1 MRSLVRDKEAWTMKH
16 KEVFFNPFRMLSPR
30 LDAEAVRIEELY
42 EKPVS
47 ESVSLEEGLLIMI
60 SKLIE
65 MTRELSKCV
74 LTEATHQ
81 MDRCEELASEVHE
94 QEKIL
99 TRGLVSSD
107 VEQDLLKGIIRFP
120 FRLERIGD
128 MLESILKCCRIK
140 AEKRVPFSDKAYAEL
155 EQLFSVLLD
164 MMINMRDALRTPNKV
179 LLETILAEGKHLS
192 GLLDEFKMAHW
203 ERLEAGFCAPEASS
217 VYRDILD
224 SIKWSNEYLERMCAT
239 LLELGDRSSG

>member
-1 MRSLVRDKEAWTMKH
+1 MKH

-30 LDAEAVRIEELY
+30 LHAEAMRMEELY

-60 SKLIE
+60 SKIIE
-65 MTRELSKCV
+65 MTRVLSKCV
-74 LTEATHQ
+74 VTGAAHQ
-81 MDRCEELASEVHE
+81 MERCEELAREVHE

-99 TRGLVSSD
+99 TRGLVTSD
-107 VEQDLLKGIIRFP
+107 VEKDLLKGVIRFP
-120 FRLERIGD
+120 YRLERIGD
-128 MLESILKCCRIK
+128 MLESVLKCCQIK
-140 AEKRVPFSDKAYAEL
+140 AVRSIPFSDKAYGEL
-155 EQLFSVLLD
+155 EQIFAALLE

-179 LLETILAEGKHLS
+179 LLDTILSEGRNLS
-192 GLLDEFKMAHW
+192 ELLEEFKLAHW

-224 SIKWSNEYLERMCAT
+224 SIKWTNEYLERMCIT
-239 LLELGDRSSG
+239 LLELGDRSSE